1 MNETIEQ
8 FIARGGKISKLE
20 PQEAPEVK
28 HILSVKSTGSMDI
41 IDLAEGADLY
51 SEAAMAAKGTRRVK
65 IDRKKK
71 VKINPDLLPP
81 SLLGLLNSLGDSI
94 DAARQQEETISEG

>member
-20 PQEAPEVK
+20 SQATPEIK
-28 HILSVKSTGSMDI
+28 NILSIRSTGSMDI
-41 IDLAEGADLY
+41 IDLAGGADLY
-51 SEAAMAAKGTRRVK
+51 SESAMTAKATRKVK
-65 IDRKKK
+65 IDKRKR

-81 SLLGLLNSLGDSI
+81 SLLGLLNSLGDDI